1 LGFQWVEAPDSKK
14 SRPPQGLSFAVGNVS
29 VAGFVNGVKNNGEKN
44 VVNAKQEAQ
53 AAHAVLHGNITRC
66 GLSANPFPLAKD
78 NWPGVLGLLSEFHFG
93 TILVSVLI
101 RF

>member
-1 LGFQWVEAPDSKK
+1 
-14 SRPPQGLSFAVGNVS
+14 
-29 VAGFVNGVKNNGEKN
+29 VNGVKNNGEKN

-53 AAHAVLHGNITRC
+53 AAHAVLHGNIARC

-93 TILVSVLI
+93 TILVSRRVSTTL
-101 RF
+101 RQSAKEFSEYSFLENPMRRVC